1 MDKICKNCRF
11 AKSYSDQLIC
21 LSARSEFKCQDVS
34 YRDLCGCE
42 YFEPTKDIKTEV
54 KCKDC
59 CCLETNISFGE
70 VDHICKNEHS
80 RFYNLNVGI
89 EETCPDSVLSP
100 IPTEHEKL
108 HKNFKSSIKQEQE
121 DEKVAAEKKIE
132 KDEKGRVVVKIRV
145 DYYGD
150 RIKLTS
156 ILANAGV
163 WVHIETEEQWP
174 STSLIYW
181 VVFAIDDSICMIDTI
196 V

>member
-1 MDKICKNCRF
+1 M
-11 AKSYSDQLIC
+11 
-21 LSARSEFKCQDVS
+21 
-34 YRDLCGCE
+34 
-42 YFEPTKDIKTEV
+42 
-54 KCKDC
+54 
-59 CCLETNISFGE
+59 
-70 VDHICKNEHS
+70 
-80 RFYNLNVGI
+80 
-89 EETCPDSVLSP
+89 
-100 IPTEHEKL
+100 
-108 HKNFKSSIKQEQE
+108 
-121 DEKVAAEKKIE
+121 AAEKKIE